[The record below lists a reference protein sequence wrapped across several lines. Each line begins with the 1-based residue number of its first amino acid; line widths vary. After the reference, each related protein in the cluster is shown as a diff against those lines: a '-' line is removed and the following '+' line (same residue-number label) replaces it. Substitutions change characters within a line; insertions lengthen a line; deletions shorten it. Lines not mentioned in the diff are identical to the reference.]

1 MPNNQNFSGFHFLS
15 KNNKKVQNGSRICY
29 PSISF
34 LMISERKLRSELRVE
49 EVFFS
54 YQYVIYF
61 CVNIR
66 LRHNIYFSMRNKA
79 NRLYEVI
86 VIITDFKFR
95 NHKEADRH
103 RKNRKFSYILF
114 EGAVK
119 NGGPIQGAL
128 GLIYLKK

>member
-1 MPNNQNFSGFHFLS
+1 MFY
-15 KNNKKVQNGSRICY
+15 I
-29 PSISF
+29 
-34 LMISERKLRSELRVE
+34 
-49 EVFFS
+49 
-54 YQYVIYF
+54 F

-95 NHKEADRH
+95 NQKEVDRH
-103 RKNRKFSYILF
+103 RKNRKCSYILF

-119 NGGPIQGAL
+119 IGVPIQGAL

>member
-1 MPNNQNFSGFHFLS
+1 MLRKCF
-15 KNNKKVQNGSRICY
+15 SRISMLY
-29 PSISF
+29 I
-34 LMISERKLRSELRVE
+34 
-49 EVFFS
+49 
-54 YQYVIYF
+54 F

-119 NGGPIQGAL
+119 NGVPIQGAL